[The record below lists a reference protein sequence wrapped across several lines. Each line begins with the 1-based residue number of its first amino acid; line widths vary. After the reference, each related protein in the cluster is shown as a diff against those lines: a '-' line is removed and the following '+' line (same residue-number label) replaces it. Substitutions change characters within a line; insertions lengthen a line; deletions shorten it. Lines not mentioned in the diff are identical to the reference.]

1 MAAAEDHATRA
12 NKVAQ
17 AEGEY
22 REGLDANMRRLEAR
36 NPVGPRVEVPLI
48 TGARLTA
55 EIQAGRPIWQA
66 RERAAQHREVQNVE
80 ARRGAGQQAGPLLD
94 ADPETGGET
103 LDAVMGRRAREEL
116 QEFRQHL
123 KQEAEKEWSQRKRQ
137 PDSEAR
143 KQRKRHQRQARKR
156 NSRDDAERDRN
167 HAIAHQGTRDA
178 TLPKGVPD
186 KGKIRPRERGGRGH
200 SRPEARYAPGLT
212 LALLVLCTLW
222 QGTEAGHMIQPA
234 EPDGSSWRAAILILA
249 CCWAGRE
256 LCRVW
261 QSLFRTQRRGRLTPA
276 IVPTAGSGKRVK
288 GIRKKVRFQIPKR
301 GRRIHTEATIP
312 FLGGPRTAAKN
323 HPPEK
328 PLRLAAVQGRHE
340 YEQEGFALMLS
351 RYASSTAQSYKA
363 QWGWWQLFC
372 HRRGEN
378 PVRFVPSYDRAEE
391 QLVIDYMVHCAT
403 NEAKAPGTVKMRLA
417 AIRSTHLTLGY
428 PDPLAHMPRVPL
440 AMAGLKRRFGT
451 KVRRMPVT
459 PEMLTWLGKH
469 LMKSEERS
477 LLWGALTLG
486 FFFLLRASE
495 YLDTGWQ
502 DPKRGLRGA
511 DITLKSKGK
520 TLGISD
526 IVLADEVTLLVRGS
540 KTDIYN
546 RGQVR
551 NHFKTEEDVCVVK
564 ALIGLYQH
572 FPQRYQGGSESA
584 ELLFRTRDD
593 KPIPRSAIQALIER
607 AAKGMNLPEG
617 DLGTHS
623 LRFGGASALWAQFQD
638 ASLVQR
644 WGRWASSSFQT
655 YIWEARESARGVA
668 RKMITADL
676 TPS

>member
-1 MAAAEDHATRA
+1 
-12 NKVAQ
+12 
-17 AEGEY
+17 
-22 REGLDANMRRLEAR
+22 
-36 NPVGPRVEVPLI
+36 
-48 TGARLTA
+48 
-55 EIQAGRPIWQA
+55 
-66 RERAAQHREVQNVE
+66 
-80 ARRGAGQQAGPLLD
+80 
-94 ADPETGGET
+94 
-103 LDAVMGRRAREEL
+103 
-116 QEFRQHL
+116 
-123 KQEAEKEWSQRKRQ
+123 
-137 PDSEAR
+137 
-143 KQRKRHQRQARKR
+143 
-156 NSRDDAERDRN
+156 
-167 HAIAHQGTRDA
+167 
-178 TLPKGVPD
+178 
-186 KGKIRPRERGGRGH
+186 
-200 SRPEARYAPGLT
+200 
-212 LALLVLCTLW
+212 
-222 QGTEAGHMIQPA
+222 
-234 EPDGSSWRAAILILA
+234 
-249 CCWAGRE
+249 
-256 LCRVW
+256 
-261 QSLFRTQRRGRLTPA
+261 
-276 IVPTAGSGKRVK
+276 
-288 GIRKKVRFQIPKR
+288 
-301 GRRIHTEATIP
+301 
-312 FLGGPRTAAKN
+312 
-323 HPPEK
+323 
-328 PLRLAAVQGRHE
+328 
-340 YEQEGFALMLS
+340 MLS

-378 PVRFVPSYDRAEE
+378 PVRFVPSYDRTEE
-391 QLVIDYMVHCAT
+391 QLVIDYLAHCAT
-403 NEAKAPGTVKMRLA
+403 NEAKVPGTVKMRLA

-459 PEMLTWLGKH
+459 PDMLTWLGKH
-469 LMKSEERS
+469 LMFGRSEEGS

-564 ALIGLYQH
+564 AMIGLYQH

-668 RKMITADL
+668 QKMITADL

>member
-363 QWGWWQLFC
+363 QCGWWQLFC

-459 PEMLTWLGKH
+459 PEMLTWLGKR